1 MKLDIKGLAILAL
14 IVAALAFFWFS
25 SAGGTKPVPAFSVTT
40 LDGQQISSKTLQ
52 GKPYLVTFWSTGCPG
67 CVGEIPHLVEL
78 DQKLHGTGF
87 RIIAISMPYDEL
99 QEVQTM
105 RAQKGMKY
113 DVAHDQSGELG
124 TAFGGIN
131 VTPTSFLVDA
141 SGKIV
146 RQQLGEFDFTELEQ
160 QIRALLK
167 G

>member
-1 MKLDIKGLAILAL
+1 MKLDIKGLAILTL

-25 SAGGTKPVPAFSVTT
+25 SASGIKPVPAFSATT
-40 LDGQQISSKTLQ
+40 LDGQQVTSKTLQ

-113 DVAHDQSGELG
+113 DVVYDKSGTLG
-124 TAFGGIN
+124 QTFGGIN
-131 VTPTSFLVDA
+131 VTPTSFLVDS
-141 SGKIV
+141 SGKII
-146 RQQLGEFDFTELEQ
+146 RQQLGEFDYDKLEQ
-160 QIRALLK
+160 QVRALLK